1 MEATEVM
8 SVSDQDRPPKRT
20 EKLQLMLDLEE
31 LKAIDDW
38 RFENRLPSRA
48 AAIRELIR
56 RGLISNEFDEPPT
69 DASSGEFRVVDE

>member
-1 MEATEVM
+1 MIEANT
-8 SVSDQDRPPKRT
+8 VSDQPRPPKRT

-56 RGLISNEFDEPPT
+56 RGLITNEFEEPPT
-69 DASSGEFRVVDE
+69 EAPSGEFRVVDE